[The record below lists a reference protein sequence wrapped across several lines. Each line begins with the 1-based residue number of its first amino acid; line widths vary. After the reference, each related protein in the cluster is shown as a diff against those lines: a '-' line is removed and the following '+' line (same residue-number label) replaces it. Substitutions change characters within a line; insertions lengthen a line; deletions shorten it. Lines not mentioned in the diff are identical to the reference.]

1 MVHIPGAFDRD
12 NDYGLENRDHEFS
25 TEIDYRSSFDA
36 DKTAANR
43 EFSLINSSSIINA
56 TSANSVSG
64 PSSPP
69 PDQPRPTEFSPPTRP
84 SSTPYLQVA
93 ASDHLPL
100 AEPDMEE
107 VVSFSGPN
115 REFLLDPGLEEAK
128 PIETCGF
135 SRLPVEIHE
144 EILNYIFGSQYGAQS
159 CPSVIAPRNVSTR
172 RFTPRDI
179 SDLALVGV
187 KNVCRFYE
195 TTPEGPSSG
204 TGIQDALFIQ
214 YFESLVLSAVQ
225 CLGNAVS
232 VNYLRIRYVD
242 LDSIVPPL
250 NPYFL
255 IQNNECTGVW
265 SNAIISELQKHRPKI
280 SFPDLDASCS
290 AVRVNEDGIMVL
302 NPDFKKTK
310 IKSFKLSN
318 YAFVQQA
325 LGPL

>member
-1 MVHIPGAFDRD
+1 MSSPRDSSSPFQINPVCSKPILYPFGSEFTISSRMVHIPGAFDRD

-144 EILNYIFGSQYGAQS
+144 EILNYIFGSH
-159 CPSVIAPRNVSTR
+159 
-172 RFTPRDI
+172 
-179 SDLALVGV
+179 
-187 KNVCRFYE
+187 
-195 TTPEGPSSG
+195 SG